1 MSDKMR
7 ATLRHCGWTLVALL
21 LPGLMQLAQAQAQA
35 TTPAKAASEVQQRPS
50 ALTPEGAKTAMLRG
64 ESVKYE
70 CVYVHPKGQPLTFS
84 GLCPDKGSEEA
95 SKGRTLTPE
104 NGDIVVV
111 LKAPLYFAALKAMN
125 NKPPQLSLNG
135 VSMAGS
141 ARLSGTWP
149 SGDLVKLNFSVT
161 QVNAA
166 DARAFW
172 STAYQRVG
180 FGQLTP
186 MYVAVGWADNP
197 NYFLPDGIDGTPD
210 GLYITSRPRLAF
222 AILLGLLIVGGF
234 VWALKGS
241 DIFRIGP
248 ELNTGQRQAYSFARV
263 QWGLWTT
270 FCLASAVFLW
280 MVYGVFLP
288 LSEQMLFLAGVSTL
302 AATTSF
308 FMDASNLSAPVKST
322 NLWQDLLSGSKDTTA
337 QAHRF
342 QALAVNVVLLVATA
356 YYVVKHLGYPE
367 FDATWL
373 AMLGLSNAAQLA
385 GKQALETQGGT
396 AAPVDNLPAA
406 TVPGGP
412 PSGAVPSTSQQRQQ
426 QQRLPP
432 TAMPHGPATGWQYTL
447 QQAPPLA
454 FLPDGPGAGIR
465 PAAPEGLP
473 PGPP

>member
-1 MSDKMR
+1 MSYKICT
-7 ATLRHCGWTLVALL
+7 TLRHCGRALVVVV
-21 LPGLMQLAQAQAQA
+21 LPGLMQLAQAQA
-35 TTPAKAASEVQQRPS
+35 TTLEKAASEVQQPPS
-50 ALTPEGAKTAMLRG
+50 VLTPEGAKAAMLRG

-70 CVYVHPKGQPLTFS
+70 CVYVHPKGQPLPFS
-84 GLCPDKGSEEA
+84 GLCPDKGSEDA
-95 SKGRTLTPE
+95 SKDRKGRTLTPE

-135 VSMAGS
+135 MSMAGS
-141 ARLSGTWP
+141 ALLSGTWQ

-161 QVNAA
+161 QVNAT

-172 STAYQRVG
+172 STTYQRVG

-186 MYVAVGWADNP
+186 MYVAVGWAENP
-197 NYFLPDGIDGTPD
+197 NYFLPDGTDGTPD
-210 GLYITSRPRLAF
+210 GLYIASRPRLAV

-248 ELNTGQRQAYSFARV
+248 LYIGQRQAYSFARV
-263 QWGLWTT
+263 QWGVWTT
-270 FCLASAVFLW
+270 FSLASAVFLW

-288 LSEQMLFLAGVSTL
+288 LSEQMLSLAGVSTL

-308 FMDASNLSAPVKST
+308 FMDASNPSAPVKTT
-322 NLWQDLLSGSKDTTA
+322 NLWVDLLSGSKDTTA

-356 YYVVKHLGYPE
+356 YYVFKHLGYPE
-367 FDATWL
+367 FDPTWL

-385 GKQALETQGGT
+385 GKQALENHDGA
-396 AAPVDNLPAA
+396 AAPVEDLPAA

-412 PSGAVPSTSQQRQQ
+412 PSGAVPPTSQQ

-432 TAMPHGPATGWQYTL
+432 AAMPDGPAAGFQRTL
-447 QQAPPLA
+447 QQALPPA
-454 FLPDGPGAGIR
+454 CKPDGPGEGIQP
-465 PAAPEGLP
+465 PAPQGLP